1 MALSLALNIYQI
13 ILLARVLM
21 TWLPNL
27 DPSNPIVRLL
37 YAATEPVLEPVR
49 RLLPSGGGLDFSPLV
64 VFLVIM
70 VANQLLQR
78 MF

>member
-1 MALSLALNIYQI
+1 
-13 ILLARVLM
+13 
-21 TWLPNL
+21 
-27 DPSNPIVRLL
+27 
-37 YAATEPVLEPVR
+37 VR